1 MVATIPMRERTT
13 PIMVS
18 VANGAYIGD
27 GIQSSNLEQI
37 SWITYESQIYS
48 LIIAYYYMQHI
59 LTLTT
64 RIAKLV
70 RWLQLQVTTLPFTS
84 AVTHPSVLHSA

>member
-18 VANGAYIGD
+18 VANGTGD

-70 RWLQLQVTTLPFTS
+70 RWLQLQVTTSPFTS
-84 AVTHPSVLHSA
+84 AISQPSVVHSG

>member
-18 VANGAYIGD
+18 VDNIGD

-84 AVTHPSVLHSA
+84 AATHPSVLHSA

>member
-18 VANGAYIGD
+18 VDNIGD

-48 LIIAYYYMQHI
+48 IIIAYYYMQHI

-84 AVTHPSVLHSA
+84 AATHPSVLHSA

>member
-18 VANGAYIGD
+18 VDNIGD
-27 GIQSSNLEQI
+27 DIQSSNLEQI
-37 SWITYESQIYS
+37 SWRTYESQIYS

-70 RWLQLQVTTLPFTS
+70 RWLQLQVTTSPFTS
-84 AVTHPSVLHSA
+84 AVRHPSVVHSG

>member
-18 VANGAYIGD
+18 VDNIGD

-70 RWLQLQVTTLPFTS
+70 RWLQLQVTTLSFTS
-84 AVTHPSVLHSA
+84 AATHPSVLHSA